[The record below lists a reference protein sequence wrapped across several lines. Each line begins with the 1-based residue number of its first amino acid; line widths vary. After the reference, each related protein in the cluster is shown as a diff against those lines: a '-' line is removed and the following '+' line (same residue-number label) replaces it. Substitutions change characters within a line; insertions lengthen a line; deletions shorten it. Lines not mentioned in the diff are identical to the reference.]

1 MWSASGRIAQCPC
14 CLLQMLL
21 LLAVFA
27 FCSCHA
33 SPAFLHPP
41 TPSLRPHRPA
51 ASLHPPAASRREAAC
66 GCRRRAVQLHLQ
78 AQKGD
83 AEDTAEN
90 GEPKAA
96 SRLNDDS
103 GAITPN
109 GPDVD
114 DIMQG
119 IAQLQAGLATIQ
131 AGLGKRASGA
141 QASVQVHRA
150 DAMCATRRICI
161 SQMV

>member
-1 MWSASGRIAQCPC
+1 
-14 CLLQMLL
+14 
-21 LLAVFA
+21 
-27 FCSCHA
+27 
-33 SPAFLHPP
+33 
-41 TPSLRPHRPA
+41 
-51 ASLHPPAASRREAAC
+51 
-66 GCRRRAVQLHLQ
+66 VQLHLQ

>member
-1 MWSASGRIAQCPC
+1 
-14 CLLQMLL
+14 
-21 LLAVFA
+21 
-27 FCSCHA
+27 
-33 SPAFLHPP
+33 
-41 TPSLRPHRPA
+41 
-51 ASLHPPAASRREAAC
+51 
-66 GCRRRAVQLHLQ
+66 VQLHLQ

-83 AEDTAEN
+83 AEDTAKN
-90 GEPKAA
+90 GEPKVA
-96 SRLNDDS
+96 SQINDDS

-109 GPDVD
+109 GPAPDVD

-150 DAMCATRRICI
+150 CDVCDSPYLHIADGLTSRFLSTRRQA
-161 SQMV
+161 SPRR